1 MGTQS
6 TLDSL
11 RTADSILATIMAADD
26 LTVAASRDGG
36 SRAVRLLAE
45 AAVDPADQVTAIAA
59 VHALAQVFDET
70 ADEVLVS
77 LLGHDQLFLREHAA
91 WAFGARLPR
100 FDAVA
105 PLLRMVID
113 GGFPGMIAQRTL
125 EQWSAAVAAPV
136 ALAIEGALLGITEPG
151 ARARLV
157 ETIGQISGRIPE
169 RTLFRIA
176 VDPAEATEV
185 RAAAVAAIGDRGLSD
200 AGPGTLAGQGAG
212 PGIGSGVGSGPG
224 STDTGL
230 RIVTGLAAGSGV
242 LAEVAR
248 LAVIDLTVPSYPRA
262 PWSSG
267 TTIAQLFL
275 HADIDGALTRVGS
288 GDNGGIATLLVRLG
302 DALVSD
308 QAGSGASGV
317 GRVLTLSR
325 GGFASA
331 LDCLPEVASTLSGHA
346 FATVP
351 FLGEPV
357 ASADAWSRRIA
368 TQRGIRR
375 ILRAAGPV
383 DAVHLRMADVGTL
396 AASTVARDLD
406 IPVVFTVAPDPHSLI
421 RSLESA
427 GALTRATFGTVDAA
441 EHFWF
446 RARLVQRLAAD
457 AAHTVLFPRP
467 DLERDLRELVGID
480 VTQHPERHSI
490 VAEGIDI
497 AVIEASLV
505 DARAS
510 DGTPAADAPFGT
522 EAPADTDAAPASAV
536 PAQMS
541 VEGAVALGQLDD
553 LLATLP
559 PERRVLP
566 LAITVGRLHRV
577 KGMAAL
583 VEAWSADPQ
592 LKAAC
597 NLLIVG
603 GDLTDP
609 TPDEAGQLDRIHAAV
624 PRGEAA
630 SAGLLLAGHR
640 SNDTVA
646 RWLAATRL
654 GRTGLAAA
662 NGVYVCA
669 SMKEEFGIALLEAMA
684 AGLTVVAPDGGG
696 PATYVEQG
704 VTGFLVDTGDPAG
717 LAVGVREALD
727 LAAGPFGPEFAERA
741 VAMVSGS
748 FTIQAMAATLSGV
761 YRDVAEAHERLRA
774 DAGTGFGQAFS
785 GQAFSGQAFSG
796 SGLSGQGS
804 ASAWTLSAS

>member
-11 RTADSILATIMAADD
+11 RAADSILATIMAADD
-26 LTVAASRDGG
+26 LTVSASRDGG

-77 LLGHDQLFLREHAA
+77 LLGHEQLFLREHAA

-105 PLLRMVID
+105 PLLGMVID
-113 GGFPGMIAQRTL
+113 GGFAGMIAQRTL

-136 ALAIEGALLGITEPG
+136 ALAVEGALLGVSEPG
-151 ARARLV
+151 ERARLV

-169 RTLFRIA
+169 RTLFRVA

-185 RAAAVAAIGDRGLSD
+185 RAAAIAAIGDRGLAD
-200 AGPGTLAGQGAG
+200 AAPGSLSGAG
-212 PGIGSGVGSGPG
+212 AGIGTGIGSGLGSG
-224 STDTGL
+224 DTGL

-267 TTIAQLFL
+267 TTVAQLFL

-302 DALVSD
+302 DALVAGQATGD
-308 QAGSGASGV
+308 AGSGAGEV

-331 LDCLPEVASTLSGHA
+331 LDCLPEVSSTLSGHA

-375 ILRAAGPV
+375 VLRAAGPV
-383 DAVHLRMADVGTL
+383 DAIHLRMADVGTL
-396 AASTVARDLD
+396 AASTVARELD

-427 GALTRATFGTVDAA
+427 GALTRATFGTVDAT

-446 RARLVQRLAAD
+446 RVRLVQRLAAD

-510 DGTPAADAPFGT
+510 DGTPEEADVAAAYAEPVSDA
-522 EAPADTDAAPASAV
+522 AAAPASTV

-559 PERRVLP
+559 PERRALP

-577 KGMAAL
+577 KGMATL
-583 VEAWSADPQ
+583 VEAWAADPA
-592 LKAAC
+592 LRAAC

-603 GDLTDP
+603 GDLANP

-624 PRGEAA
+624 PRGDAA

-684 AGLTVVAPDGGG
+684 AGLTVVAPNGGG

-704 VTGFLVDTGDPAG
+704 VTGFLVDTGNPAG
-717 LAVGVREALD
+717 LAGGVREALD

-741 VAMVSGS
+741 MAMVSGS
-748 FTIQAMAATLSGV
+748 FTIQAMATTLSGV
-761 YRDVAEAHERLRA
+761 YHDVAEAHERLRA
-774 DAGTGFGQAFS
+774 DAGTGFGQAFT
-785 GQAFSGQAFSG
+785 GQ
-796 SGLSGQGS
+796 GLSGQGFAGRGL
-804 ASAWTLSAS
+804 ASTWTLSAS

>member
-11 RTADSILATIMAADD
+11 RNADSILATIMAADD

-36 SRAVRLLAE
+36 SRAVRLLAD

-77 LLGHDQLFLREHAA
+77 LLGHEQLFLREHAA
-91 WAFGARLPR
+91 WAFSARLPR

-105 PLLRMVID
+105 PLLGMVID
-113 GGFPGMIAQRTL
+113 GGFAGMIAQRTL
-125 EQWSAAVAAPV
+125 EQWSAAVAGPV
-136 ALAIEGALLGITEPG
+136 ALAVEGALLGVTEPG
-151 ARARLV
+151 ARSRLV

-169 RTLFRIA
+169 RMLFQIA

-185 RAAAVAAIGDRGLSD
+185 RAAAIAAIGDRGLAD
-200 AGPGTLAGQGAG
+200 AAPGSLSGAG
-212 PGIGSGVGSGPG
+212 TGIGTGIGSGVGSG
-224 STDTGL
+224 DTGL

-267 TTIAQLFL
+267 TTVAQLFL

-302 DALVSD
+302 DALVAGHAASD
-308 QAGSGASGV
+308 ADSAAGDV

-375 ILRAAGPV
+375 VLRAAGPV
-383 DAVHLRMADVGTL
+383 DAIHLRMADVGTL
-396 AASTVARDLD
+396 AASTVARELD

-427 GALTRATFGTVDAA
+427 GALTRATFGTVDAG

-446 RARLVQRLAAD
+446 RVRLVQRLAAD

-510 DGTPAADAPFGT
+510 DGTPA
-522 EAPADTDAAPASAV
+522 EAAVAAAYAEPLPDAAAVPASVA

-559 PERRVLP
+559 PERRALP

-577 KGMAAL
+577 KGMATL
-583 VEAWSADPQ
+583 VEAWAADPA
-592 LKAAC
+592 LRAAC

-603 GDLTDP
+603 GDLANP
-609 TPDEAGQLDRIHAAV
+609 TPDEAEQLGRIHAAV
-624 PRGEAA
+624 PLGEAA
-630 SAGLLLAGHR
+630 HAGLLIAGHR

-684 AGLTVVAPDGGG
+684 AGLTVVAPNGGG

-704 VTGFLVDTGDPAG
+704 VTGFLVDTGNPAD
-717 LAVGVREALD
+717 LAGGVREALEPQP
-727 LAAGPFGPEFAERA
+727 GPFGPEFAERA
-741 VAMVSGS
+741 MAMVSGS
-748 FTIQAMAATLSGV
+748 FTIQAMATTLSGV

-774 DAGTGFGQAFS
+774 EAANGYGR
-785 GQAFSGQAFSG
+785 
-796 SGLSGQGS
+796 GL
-804 ASAWTLSAS
+804 ASTWTLSAS